1 VKVAVKVLS
10 KEYGF
15 EYERGLEVLNV
26 EEVRMKKEE
35 KKEKK
40 EKKEE
45 GPTIPL
51 PFTGAIKGEWCKAI
65 KQNHGLYSQCTNG
78 KKEEGDL
85 CKTCQNQEDK
95 KGKTSFGYI
104 EERMKCELMEYKDEK
119 GKKVVNYATVL
130 SKLNITRAAAEEEAK
145 KYGITIPEAQFE
157 VVEKTRG
164 RPKTAKTPAVEGD
177 ADKKRG
183 RPKKEKKMVSANAAD
198 DLIASLVA
206 QAQQVKPKSTVA
218 EVEAEVDA
226 EAEVEAEVEA
236 EEKAKQ
242 EQEKQEQE
250 KAKQEQEKQEQ
261 EKAKQEKAKQEQE
274 KQAKLEQEKVDKKA
288 QQEKEKQEKKAKQ
301 EQEKQEK
308 KAQQEKDKKEK
319 AEQAKAAKK
328 AQQEEEKKAKE
339 TAKKAQ
345 QEEKKATKKVAAPVP
360 EPVKSVELCAEEEEE
375 EDSINVKKFEF
386 EGKLYL
392 RSDENVIYD
401 AETQSPVG
409 MWNEEEQCIDEIEM
423 EED

>member
-1 VKVAVKVLS
+1 MEFTLSEVMEREMKKYTLEVVKVAVKVLS

-40 EKKEE
+40 EE

-51 PFTGAIKGEWCKAI
+51 PFTGAIKAEWCKAI

-145 KYGITIPEAQFE
+145 KYGITIPEAQFA

-206 QAQQVKPKSTVA
+206 QAQQVKPKATVA

-226 EAEVEAEVEA
+226 DAEVEA
-236 EEKAKQ
+236 EEKA
-242 EQEKQEQE
+242 
-250 KAKQEQEKQEQ
+250 KQEQ

-375 EDSINVKKFEF
+375 EDSINVKNFEF